1 MSKSHGALGFVPSTT
16 CLGYIEALGGGVRRI
31 RSSKLSSTVAS
42 RMPLGH
48 CFCLNKHLSVSYGP
62 FSAGHILFMLNN
74 WATETKKVCSL
85 LAGSR
90 SVVSQALQEAG
101 SH

>member
-1 MSKSHGALGFVPSTT
+1 MSKSRGTLGFVPGTT
-16 CLGYIEALGGGVRRI
+16 CLGYIVAPGGGVKRI
-31 RSSKLSSTVAS
+31 RSPKLSLAVAS
-42 RMPLGH
+42 RMPQGH
-48 CFCLNKHLSVSYGP
+48 CFCLNKHLSVGYGP
-62 FSAGHILFMLNN
+62 FSAGHILFILNN

-101 SH
+101 SQ